1 MLSTLKRK
9 QFIEYWQE
17 NAKQKVE
24 VMEAL
29 YKSKKYSD
37 CLFFGHLALECILK
51 AFVVKDTK
59 ETAPKIHNLA
69 RLEEMTELN
78 LSSEEIKFLAQ
89 VNEFNMEA
97 RYPDV
102 KFAFYKMCDKKF
114 TDGYYKGIQSFY
126 KKLCQNLK
134 QN

>member
-1 MLSTLKRK
+1 MLSILQRK
-9 QFIEYWQE
+9 QFISYWQE
-17 NAKQKVE
+17 NAKQKVG
-24 VMEAL
+24 VMDAL

-37 CLFFGHLALECILK
+37 CLFFGHLTLECILK
-51 AFVVKDTK
+51 AFVVESTK
-59 ETAPKIHNLA
+59 ENAPKIHNLA
-69 RLEEMTELN
+69 RLVELTDLE
-78 LSSEEIKFLAQ
+78 LSTEEIKFLAK

-102 KFAFYKMCDKKF
+102 KFAFYKMCNKKF
-114 TDGYYKGIQSFY
+114 TDAYYKGIKAIY